1 MTSAT
6 IPRYAASEVLA
17 AVGTV
22 NAVVAFALAV
32 IRAAIQT
39 QVNGGHMLLAGP
51 LGSVWVSFFA
61 AAIGIA
67 FACGTIAILKM
78 NRED

>member
-1 MTSAT
+1 MTSAA
-6 IPRYAASEVLA
+6 IPHYAASEILA

-32 IRAAIQT
+32 ARIVIQT
-39 QVNGGHMLLAGP
+39 HVNGGYQLLAGP
-51 LGSVWVSFFA
+51 LGGVWTSFFA

-67 FACGTIAILKM
+67 FACGTLAILKM
-78 NRED
+78 NRGN